1 MPQAICGCCSRKL
14 KAAHAFVQQAQEVN
28 EKLYSMLQGQEP
40 EEDKPL
46 DCLQEVQIDINTCA
60 EIKMEQDDATGNNSG
75 GNGDIMAGTEELLK
89 KGIRLKQEDGEEED
103 ILAENYTKNEEN
115 NEKG

>member
-28 EKLYSMLQGQEP
+28 EKLYSMLQGQET

-46 DCLQEVQIDINTCA
+46 DCLQEVQIDINACA
-60 EIKMEQDDATGNNSG
+60 EIKLEQDDAGGNNSG
-75 GNGDIMAGTEELLK
+75 NGDVMAGTEELLK
-89 KGIRLKQEDGEEED
+89 NDIRLKQEDGGEEED
-103 ILAENYTKNEEN
+103 MLAENYARNEE
-115 NEKG
+115 G